1 MIKLAKYQQMISHGY
16 NKNVK
21 ARKFVPGDLV
31 LRKVMGNTRY
41 LSLGKL
47 GPTWEGPYRVTSV
60 ARKWAYRLEYL
71 DENLVLRLWNVYNVR
86 KYFY

>member
-1 MIKLAKYQQMISHGY
+1 MDLWTLRMPISRTNYFESKGNHLTLSKNLGMVEENREVAMIKLAKYQQMISRGY

-47 GPTWEGPYRVTSV
+47 GPT
-60 ARKWAYRLEYL
+60 
-71 DENLVLRLWNVYNVR
+71 
-86 KYFY
+86 